1 MQNCDELRHTL
12 DGVDKIY
19 ILICVTLFVC
29 FFSWMPCQGG
39 YCRKVIYRSKQAWHS
54 YLDNHLTPSLSQL
67 LQDLNCHC
75 DIVEGSFFKS
85 PCLFLNTE
93 MLSYSLQCGLQRGY
107 LSSYRFMLSFRDI
120 YITLSSLGVPA
131 LVLGRQ
137 SCRDPSRS
145 LFHLAP
151 FLYSSPPPERNETV
165 MIVTASK
172 GTCCNSTKTKW
183 ALVGWVWPVSDL
195 ERPSTL
201 IVRFS
206 KSGTCGFS
214 SFDAHTLDFIN
225 PIPQAHHR
233 AFYSVTTEA
242 ASWVRKLPLKWIH
255 CNTWTPAL
263 CHFIYCHLYTSSM

>member
-1 MQNCDELRHTL
+1 MSRAP
-12 DGVDKIY
+12 
-19 ILICVTLFVC
+19 F
-29 FFSWMPCQGG
+29 
-39 YCRKVIYRSKQAWHS
+39 
-54 YLDNHLTPSLSQL
+54 LSPPA
-67 LQDLNCHC
+67 
-75 DIVEGSFFKS
+75 F
-85 PCLFLNTE
+85 FLNTE

-183 ALVGWVWPVSDL
+183 DLVGWVWPVSDL

-206 KSGTCGFS
+206 KSRTCGFS